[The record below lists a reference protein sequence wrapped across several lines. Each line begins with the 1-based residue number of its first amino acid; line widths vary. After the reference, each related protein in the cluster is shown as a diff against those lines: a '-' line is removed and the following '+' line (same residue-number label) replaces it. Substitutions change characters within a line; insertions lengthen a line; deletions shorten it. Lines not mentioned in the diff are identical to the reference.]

1 MMKILLFTVQ
11 YFTIIMM
18 YLFYTQL
25 KIVLQQY
32 HFLHSLQD
40 CNDVLALAA
49 VNAVPYEP
57 AKGPGYLMW
66 TTDGTY
72 TMNGRSENHIYVSD
86 INIL

>member
-1 MMKILLFTVQ
+1 
-11 YFTIIMM
+11 MM
-18 YLFYTQL
+18 YFSYSQL
-25 KIVLQQY
+25 KHNLISLI
-32 HFLHSLQD
+32 HSKD

-49 VNAVPYEP
+49 DGAVPYEP

-66 TTDGTY
+66 MIDGTY